1 MRSVRCDRCGFV
13 QAERATCR
21 KCGYTLALAGAGREP
36 AFGWS
41 EEHEQAVAS
50 GAGIEEP
57 RLGFD
62 EAEEA
67 RVAVGGGRR
76 AARARAESVIAVPV
90 PAEPE
95 WPVDAAGPVAVV
107 EDATAASDVPQAKPM
122 PTPESRG
129 EPTSK
134 KAAPETITRI
144 RSVPLTAS
152 LDATGHVMIEF
163 QCRKC
168 DRYGVLLVPP
178 ELMEKG
184 IEGEC
189 GSCHRSAP
197 MTRVELEA
205 KRFDRYEG

>member
-21 KCGYTLALAGAGREP
+21 KCGYMLALAGAGREL
-36 AFGWS
+36 AFGRA
-41 EEHEQAVAS
+41 EEHERAVAS
-50 GAGIEEP
+50 GTNVEEP
-57 RLGFD
+57 RLGFG
-62 EAEEA
+62 EEEEA

-76 AARARAESVIAVPV
+76 PGRTRPESVIAVPA

-95 WPVDAAGPVAVV
+95 PAAVAA
-107 EDATAASDVPQAKPM
+107 EATAAVEEDAPAAVEVPPA
-122 PTPESRG
+122 PTPEARG
-129 EPTSK
+129 EPAPK
-134 KAAPETITRI
+134 KAVPEAITRI

-178 ELMEKG
+178 ELMETG

>member
-21 KCGYTLALAGAGREP
+21 KCGYGLAVVGAGREP
-36 AFGWS
+36 ALGWAD
-41 EEHEQAVAS
+41 EGEVAVAAES
-50 GAGIEEP
+50 PVVEP
-57 RLGFD
+57 TLGFD
-62 EAEEA
+62 EAEEP
-67 RVAVGGGRR
+67 RVAVGGGRG
-76 AARARAESVIAVPV
+76 AVRARGEAV
-90 PAEPE
+90 
-95 WPVDAAGPVAVV
+95 VAVV
-107 EDATAASDVPQAKPM
+107 TSTATSAAGVAQDVAD
-122 PTPESRG
+122 TG
-129 EPTSK
+129 
-134 KAAPETITRI
+134 AAPEVTASAPTSTARPEEARADKRGQKPTVEPIVRI
-144 RSVPLTAS
+144 RSVPLTAT

-178 ELMEKG
+178 ALMEKG

-205 KRFDRYEG
+205 KRFDRYDA

>member
-50 GAGIEEP
+50 GAGVEGP
-57 RLGFD
+57 QFGFD

-76 AARARAESVIAVPV
+76 VGRTRADGVIAVPV

-95 WPVDAAGPVAVV
+95 PPVAAAAAVAV
-107 EDATAASDVPQAKPM
+107 ADDEPTAPPQKPS
-122 PTPESRG
+122 PAPEARG
-129 EPTSK
+129 EPAPR
-134 KAAPETITRI
+134 KAVPEAITRI

-178 ELMEKG
+178 ELMETG